1 MSSTTTMP
9 GAVRAVLPN
18 SRRQHFQHGP
28 IDLVIECF
36 GESSDVRHAYDQAW
50 DRFEGVLA
58 ELAGELSKLRT
69 VISATSVFTGATAR
83 RMVAACRP
91 HARQFI
97 TPMAAVAGAV
107 ADEILGALS
116 AGRTLRRAYVNNG
129 GDIAVHLAPGETF
142 TTGLVILGETPA
154 VAGTIRLRCDQGVRG
169 IASSGWRG
177 RSLSRGIAD
186 SVTVLASSAAVAD
199 AAATLIANDVYV
211 ETSTVRQVPAHSL
224 DPDSDLGDRLVTVA
238 VGDLT
243 SAEISHALDAGSATA
258 QAMLSAG
265 LIQATYLALADKSRV
280 VGATPSLIDLAG
292 QRETA

>member
-1 MSSTTTMP
+1 MSGTTTIP

-50 DRFEGVLA
+50 DRFETILA
-58 ELAGELSKLRT
+58 ELAGELSELRT
-69 VISATSVFTGATAR
+69 VISATSVVTGTTAR
-83 RMVAACRP
+83 RMIAACRP
-91 HARQFI
+91 HARQFV

-107 ADEILGALS
+107 ADEILDALS
-116 AGRTLRRAYVNNG
+116 AGRILQRAYVNNG
-129 GDIAVHLAPGETF
+129 GAIAVHLAPGETF
-142 TTGLVILGETPA
+142 TTGLVILGEAPA
-154 VAGTIRLRCDQGVRG
+154 VAGTLRLWSDQGVRG

-211 ETSTVRQVPAHSL
+211 ETPTVRQVPAQSL
-224 DPDSDLGDRLVTVA
+224 DPESDLGDRLVTVA
-238 VGDLT
+238 VGDLA
-243 SAEISHALDAGSATA
+243 SAEISQALDAGSATA

-265 LIQATYLALADKSRV
+265 LIHATYLALAGKSRV
-280 VGATPSLIDLAG
+280 IGAAPSLIDLAR
-292 QRETA
+292 QQEAA